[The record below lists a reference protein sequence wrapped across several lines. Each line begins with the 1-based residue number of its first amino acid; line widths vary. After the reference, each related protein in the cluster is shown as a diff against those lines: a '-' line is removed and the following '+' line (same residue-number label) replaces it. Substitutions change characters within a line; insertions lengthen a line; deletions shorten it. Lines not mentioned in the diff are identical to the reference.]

1 MDNDEDS
8 LSSKESSSSSNSS
21 ISSSSSSLSS
31 RTSKAGEVPGEG
43 AKTGKLEVKTTP
55 INNETLKKTKKDF
68 WAQKHAVYMKG
79 FPFRV
84 TDSEISNFLFDLS
97 NMKSFKRE
105 KNADGQWSGAIV
117 VKFADKEGVLQAL
130 KLNKSIWGGT
140 GADGE
145 RFIHVEEHDAKK
157 QKKRNNKR
165 AKGGRTN
172 ENTIFLGGLPAD
184 VKENELKTLLHLHL
198 DTRCFKIRLAFDPKE
213 KSKCRGFGHV
223 EFDEASDKEKAL
235 KLQLRLERPG
245 KEGEMRLKVRNPST
259 PRSARNWRRKGKKRG
274 KRP

>member
-1 MDNDEDS
+1 MDEEEAS
-8 LSSKESSSSSNSS
+8 VGSSEFSKSSNFSRSSST
-21 ISSSSSSLSS
+21 SSLSS
-31 RTSKAGEVPGEG
+31 HSSKTDKVPNAPGEG
-43 AKTGKLEVKTTP
+43 AMTGKSGETTTP
-55 INNETLKKTKKDF
+55 AIDKALKRNKKDF

-145 RFIHVEEHDAKK
+145 RFIHVEEHDPKK
-157 QKKRNNKR
+157 QKKRESVYR
-165 AKGGRTN
+165 VA
-172 ENTIFLGGLPAD
+172 E
-184 VKENELKTLLHLHL
+184 VLL
-198 DTRCFKIRLAFDPKE
+198 
-213 KSKCRGFGHV
+213 
-223 EFDEASDKEKAL
+223 
-235 KLQLRLERPG
+235 
-245 KEGEMRLKVRNPST
+245 
-259 PRSARNWRRKGKKRG
+259 
-274 KRP
+274 